1 MNLEL
6 ADKSVI
12 VTGGGSNIGR
22 AIALA
27 FAREGAHLTVA
38 EIDEGQGTK
47 VVAEARDLGAASA
60 TLLPAEN
67 TGCGSMCLCI
77 CACPCMANLIQL
89 PF

>member
-1 MNLEL
+1 MRMNVSLR
-6 ADKSVI
+6 
-12 VTGGGSNIGR
+12 SN
-22 AIALA
+22 
-27 FAREGAHLTVA
+27 
-38 EIDEGQGTK
+38 
-47 VVAEARDLGAASA
+47 ASA